1 MTRALRSEL
10 WKLRTARL
18 PWGLL
23 GINAALTLLHQLLF
37 DSNAG
42 GTGHASIP
50 SLATRAGQSQAIT
63 APAEVLLL
71 ATVIGIIIAS
81 GEFRHRTAT
90 ATYLAIPD
98 RAQVLGAKLGA
109 AAAIGLVCGL
119 VGAATATI
127 LGLAFV
133 AGSGHALIL
142 GAATIFRYAV
152 GGAIGAAVLAA
163 GGVAVGTL
171 IRSQVG
177 AIIAIFIWGFVVEQ
191 SVGGVYS
198 VVQRYLPYTAAAGLA
213 GSTLGDAKSPLPFGL
228 ALILLTAVVA
238 ALAAV
243 AARTTLAADVT

>member
-1 MTRALRSEL
+1 VTRALRSEL

-23 GINAALTLLHQLLF
+23 GVTTALTLLHQLLF

-63 APAEVLLL
+63 VPAEVLLL
-71 ATVIGIIIAS
+71 ATVIGITIAA

-90 ATYLAIPD
+90 ATYLVNPN

-109 AAAIGLVCGL
+109 AVAIGLVGGL
-119 VGAATATI
+119 LGALTATGV
-127 LGLAFV
+127 GLAFV
-133 AGSGHALIL
+133 AGSGDALVL

-152 GGAIGAAVLAA
+152 GSAIGAAVLAA

-177 AIIAIFIWGFVVEQ
+177 AIITIFVWAFVIEQ
-191 SVGGVYS
+191 SVGGVYG
-198 VVQRYLPYTAAAGLA
+198 VVQRYLPYTAAAALA

-238 ALAAV
+238 GLAGV
-243 AARTTLAADVT
+243 AARTTLVADVT

>member
-1 MTRALRSEL
+1 VTRALRSEL
-10 WKLRTARL
+10 LKLRTARL

-23 GINAALTLLHQLLF
+23 GVTTALTLMHQLLF

-50 SLATRAGQSQAIT
+50 SLATRAGQSRAIT
-63 APAEVLLL
+63 VPAEVLLL

-90 ATYLAIPD
+90 ATYLAIPK
-98 RAQVLGAKLGA
+98 RAQVLGAKLCA

-119 VGAATATI
+119 VGATIATI
-127 LGLAFV
+127 VGLAFI
-133 AGSGHALIL
+133 AGGGHALVL
-142 GAATIFRYAV
+142 GAATMFRYVA
-152 GGAIGAAVLAA
+152 GAAIGAAVLAG

-177 AIIAIFIWGFVVEQ
+177 AIIAVFVWGFVVEQ

-198 VVQRYLPYTAAAGLA
+198 VAQRYLPYTAAAALA
-213 GSTLGDAKSPLPFGL
+213 GSSLGDAKSPLPFGL
-228 ALILLTAVVA
+228 ALILLSAVVA

-243 AARTTLAADVT
+243 AAESTLAADVT

>member
-1 MTRALRSEL
+1 
-10 WKLRTARL
+10 
-18 PWGLL
+18 
-23 GINAALTLLHQLLF
+23 LHQLLF

-42 GTGHASIP
+42 ATGHASIP

-71 ATVIGIIIAS
+71 ATVIGVIIAS

-90 ATYLAIPD
+90 ATYLAIPN

-119 VGAATATI
+119 LGAATATGV
-127 LGLAFV
+127 GLAFV

-142 GAATIFRYAV
+142 SAATVLRYTV
-152 GGAIGAAVLAA
+152 GSAIGAAVLAA

-177 AIIAIFIWGFVVEQ
+177 AIIAVFVWGFVVEQ
-191 SVGGVYS
+191 SVEGVYS
-198 VVQRYLPYTAAAGLA
+198 SAQRYLPYTAAAALA
-213 GSTLGDAKSPLPFGL
+213 GNALGHAESPLPFTL
-228 ALILLTAVVA
+228 SLVLLTAVVA

-243 AARTTLAADVT
+243 AASTTLAADVT